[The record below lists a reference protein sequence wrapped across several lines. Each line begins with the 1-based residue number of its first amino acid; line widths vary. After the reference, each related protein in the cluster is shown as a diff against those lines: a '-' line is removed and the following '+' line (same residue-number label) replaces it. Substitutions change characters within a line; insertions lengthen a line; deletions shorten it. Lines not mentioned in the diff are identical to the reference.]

1 MQIQHASYRQQNLI
15 ETWKM
20 VHQLAW
26 DRLQQIE
33 NVEVESLISQ
43 KNKISQRS
51 QASRKSSTSVASY
64 TENLVEM
71 QAKKAALQGKLKF
84 AVKIAEQQ
92 QKLEQLKIEQEL
104 EPINAQE
111 AIYQKAI
118 AEEVNVA
125 TNYFNL
131 HLPNHTH
138 GNLDTHDDN
147 IKETTEK
154 NGVTPSCMNSET
166 MPPTQPN
173 VSDRIKPIDSNSS
186 PCASKG
192 FAGNPPMFIPYR
204 TQEQGNSVELS
215 EAFIKMSQL
224 LRLPQAK
231 PSIFKGDEENKTKF
245 FLWPA
250 NCI

>member
-1 MQIQHASYRQQNLI
+1 LSFDEWISLLQDPMQIQHASYRQQNLI

-43 KNKISQRS
+43 KTKISQRS

-104 EPINAQE
+104 EAINAQE
-111 AIYQKAI
+111 AI
-118 AEEVNVA
+118 
-125 TNYFNL
+125 
-131 HLPNHTH
+131 
-138 GNLDTHDDN
+138 
-147 IKETTEK
+147 
-154 NGVTPSCMNSET
+154 
-166 MPPTQPN
+166 
-173 VSDRIKPIDSNSS
+173 
-186 PCASKG
+186 
-192 FAGNPPMFIPYR
+192 
-204 TQEQGNSVELS
+204 
-215 EAFIKMSQL
+215 
-224 LRLPQAK
+224 
-231 PSIFKGDEENKTKF
+231 
-245 FLWPA
+245 
-250 NCI
+250 